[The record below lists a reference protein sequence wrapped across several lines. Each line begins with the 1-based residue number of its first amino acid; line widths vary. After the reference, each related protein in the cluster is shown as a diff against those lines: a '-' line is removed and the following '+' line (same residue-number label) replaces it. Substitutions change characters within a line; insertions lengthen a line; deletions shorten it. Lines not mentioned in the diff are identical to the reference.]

1 MEGTRMLK
9 RLDHVEIIPG
19 DFDRSLAFYSEV
31 LGFTVD
37 HRIPIPA
44 SPIKEVAYLILNGA
58 AIELLRTDPPL
69 SPVDR
74 PLYAGYRL
82 MAWEVDDM
90 DATLRALA
98 AKGVAATWGPRT
110 AETYIRAEITDPDG
124 NAIEL
129 RQWLIRPK
137 PLSN

>member
-1 MEGTRMLK
+1 MLK

-19 DFDRSLAFYSEV
+19 DFERSLAFYCDV
-31 LGFTVD
+31 LGFTLD

-58 AIELLRTDPPL
+58 AIELLRTDPPV
-69 SPVDR
+69 PPAGQ

-98 AKGVAATWGPRT
+98 AKGVAVSWGPRT

-129 RQWLIRPK
+129 RQWLRK
-137 PLSN
+137 PGALSR